1 MSEPHVSDV
10 GLNLGHHRGPRPR
23 KRAFG
28 CLAVLISLAVLI
40 GAAFVVYTFGLSAL
54 KQKLSPPPDYS
65 GTGTGSVVV
74 EVKDG
79 DASSDIAAT
88 LAQKDVVKSAEA
100 FIDAARNDPRAVGIQ
115 VGFYQLKHKMSA
127 KAALGVLVDPHNLMQ
142 SAVTIPEGYTVA
154 QIVAKLA
161 KETDFSKHDFE
172 KVLARPATIG
182 LPSYAGGKPEGYLYP
197 ATYMIPPNA
206 TPRSILRKMVDRYQQ
221 EAERLNL
228 AAKAKQL
235 GHSPHDV
242 MVVASLVQAEARFD
256 KDFPKV
262 ARVIYNRLDK
272 GMPLQFD
279 STVHYA
285 VGKDGSVG
293 TSNADRGSDSPYNT
307 YKYPGLPPTPISA
320 PGEKALHAALSPAQG
335 SWLYFVTTNPDT
347 GVTKFATS
355 YQQHLKNKAEFE
367 HWCAQSAH
375 C

>member
-1 MSEPHVSDV
+1 MSDV
-10 GLNLGHHRGPRPR
+10 GLELGHHKKPRPR

-28 CLAVLISLAVLI
+28 CLAVLLSLAVLVG
-40 GAAFVVYTFGLSAL
+40 GAFAVYTVGVSAL
-54 KQKLSPPPDYS
+54 KEKLSPPPDYS
-65 GTGTGSVVV
+65 GAGTGSVVV
-74 EVKDG
+74 EVKKG

-88 LAQKDVVKSAEA
+88 LKEKDVVKSAQA
-100 FIDAARNDPRAVGIQ
+100 FIDVARKDPRSVGIQ

-127 KAALGVLVDPHNLMQ
+127 KNALGVLVNPDNLVQ
-142 SAVTIPEGYTVA
+142 SAVTIPEGLTVK

-161 KETDFSKHDFE
+161 QGSDFSRRAFR
-172 KVLARPATIG
+172 KVLDKPARIG
-182 LPSYAGGKPEGYLYP
+182 LPGYAHGNPEGYLYP
-197 ATYMIPPNA
+197 ATYMLPPNA
-206 TPRSILRKMVDRYQQ
+206 TPRSILSKMVDRYEQ
-221 EAERLNL
+221 EAAHLDL
-228 AAKAKQL
+228 AAKAKEL

-293 TSNADRGSDSPYNT
+293 TSDSDRGSDSPYNT
-307 YKYPGLPPTPISA
+307 YKFPGLPPTPISA
-320 PGEKALHAALSPAQG
+320 PGEKAIRAALAPAKG
-335 SWLYFVTTNPDT
+335 TWLYFVTTNPDT

-355 YQQHLKNKAEFE
+355 YAQHLKNKAEFDR
-367 HWCAQSAH
+367 WCAQSDH